1 MEAALADFCAHL
13 AQVRGLSP
21 HTVAAYGRDVR
32 QFRAFLSER
41 RALADWAAVEPA
53 DVRAYLAR
61 LMKSDR
67 RASVQRRLMGIRA
80 FFDFLAER
88 GMIAA
93 NPARQ
98 VRPPKLDRP
107 LPRRLSV
114 DEAFHVLEAPAAP
127 AAASA
132 ETPPDPAATAAQLRD
147 RAMLELMYSSGLR
160 VSELTGLDVAHLRL
174 DLALVRVVR
183 GKGGRERVSP
193 LGSQA
198 LAALRD
204 YLAAR
209 PALAAAGGGEAAAL
223 FLNRRGGR
231 ISPRSVQRLMETRR
245 GGLSGGR
252 KVTPHSLRHA
262 MATHL
267 LEGGADLRSVQEM
280 LGHKS
285 LSTTQKYTHL
295 TVDQLLK
302 VYDQAHPRAQG
313 DKDGPDDGEPP
324 A

>member
-1 MEAALADFCAHL
+1 MEAALTDFCAHL

-21 HTVAAYGRDVR
+21 HTVAAYSRDVR
-32 QFRAFLSER
+32 QFLAFMAGR

-53 DVRAYLAR
+53 DVRAHLAR

-67 RASVQRRLMGIRA
+67 RSSVQRRLMGLRA

-114 DEAFHVLEAPAAP
+114 DEAFHVLEAPAP
-127 AAASA
+127 AVATDPGA
-132 ETPPDPAATAAQLRD
+132 PPDPAQAAAQLRD
-147 RAMLELMYSSGLR
+147 RAMLELLYSSGLR
-160 VSELTGLDVAHLRL
+160 VSELTGLDVGHLRL
-174 DLALVRVVR
+174 DLAVVRVVR
-183 GKGGRERVSP
+183 GKGGRERVVP
-193 LGSQA
+193 VGAAA
-198 LAALRD
+198 LAALKA

-209 PALAAAGGGEAAAL
+209 PALATAGAGDEPAL
-223 FLNRRGGR
+223 FVNRRGRR

-252 KVTPHSLRHA
+252 RVTPHSLRHA

-302 VYDQAHPRAQG
+302 VYDQAHPRAHT
-313 DKDGPDDGEPP
+313 DKDGPDDGDPP